1 MTWPLQ
7 PPFLSRLSIVWI
19 LSQPWAKGT
28 CNPFINVW
36 HPRIRKSTSGKKVAV
51 FLFPLS
57 LRNSILIPW
66 VPRSQSA
73 KSAPSWG
80 IRFSKEKDFSRA
92 DLKIAKD
99 RHWDLKS
106 RELLSGHW
114 TEPEH
119 SIMTEDLQYAT
130 NLTWSPSW
138 LMWWHTLSGHDVIP
152 CHWRSRCT
160 LNSIYKTS
168 CQRTSGK
175 VETRGNYSREVRE
188 IESRFWERW

>member
-1 MTWPLQ
+1 M
-7 PPFLSRLSIVWI
+7 
-19 LSQPWAKGT
+19 
-28 CNPFINVW
+28 
-36 HPRIRKSTSGKKVAV
+36 AV

-152 CHWRSRCT
+152 CRWRSRCT

-168 CQRTSGK
+168 CQRTSGWI
-175 VETRGNYSREVRE
+175 ETRANYSRKVRE
-188 IESRFWERW
+188 IESRSWERWLVWQGWRKIICKRPVPPDDHLQEARSSGWSFTRGQIL